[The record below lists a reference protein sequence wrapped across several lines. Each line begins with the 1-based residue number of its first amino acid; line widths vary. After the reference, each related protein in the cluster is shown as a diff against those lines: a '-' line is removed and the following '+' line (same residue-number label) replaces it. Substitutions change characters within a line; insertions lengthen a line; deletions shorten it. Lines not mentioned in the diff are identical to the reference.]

1 MRTFGMILGGLIAL
15 FGLSIILTP
24 LRSYFLI
31 GWITGVVLLFNGLPM
46 LLSAIRRKNRSR
58 IIMGLITTI
67 VGAIL
72 LISDFNHILTQV
84 VMVYLIAG
92 GIMLSGIIELLIGYI
107 AYKNTGT
114 GKLALIFGG
123 ISFCIG
129 LAGIIFKNA
138 TIYIIG
144 VIVGYHIVRIGIA
157 IFMTARDINKPDIID
172 VDGRPL
178 K

>member
-1 MRTFGMILGGLIAL
+1 
-15 FGLSIILTP
+15 
-24 LRSYFLI
+24 
-31 GWITGVVLLFNGLPM
+31 
-46 LLSAIRRKNRSR
+46 
-58 IIMGLITTI
+58 MGLITSI

-72 LISDFNHILTQV
+72 LVSDFNHILTQV

-107 AYKNTGT
+107 AYKKTGT
-114 GKLALIFGG
+114 GKLALIFGS

-144 VIVGYHIVRIGIA
+144 VIVGYHIVRIGLA